1 MKSETLEQGS
11 IIYKPEDVSKCLF
24 VIQDGL
30 VELTTTMD
38 NGTEFIIE
46 TVGRGVSLN
55 YRTFLT
61 EDELHLT
68 ARCYTPVTMFV
79 INKENFTKVVARDTN
94 LVQII

>member
-1 MKSETLEQGS
+1 
-11 IIYKPEDVSKCLF
+11 
-24 VIQDGL
+24 
-30 VELTTTMD
+30 MD

-46 TVGRGVSLN
+46 SVGRGVCLN

-79 INKENFTKVVARDTN
+79 INKDAFTKVVARDSHLTKHIQEYIEK
-94 LVQII
+94 LVVDEKTFELDITSVKP